1 MPLREDQEGTSQH
14 TGIFLIS
21 PLSFSSSLRSSDFVD
36 LILLLTRQVVW
47 LFNPATCSSWNNP
60 IGFSKRKAAAALQ
73 NVNNQLLV
81 ISPTHSLRNRFT
93 GGY

>member
-1 MPLREDQEGTSQH
+1 MPPGENQEGTSQQ
-14 TGIFLIS
+14 TGIFLIL
-21 PLSFSSSLRSSDFVD
+21 PLSFSSSSRSSYFVD

-60 IGFSKRKAAAALQ
+60 IGFSKRKAAALQ

-81 ISPTHSLRNRFT
+81 IAPTHSLRNPFT
-93 GGY
+93 GGP